1 MLNAVVITVYE
12 FTISFVLILHILHS
26 AYTKNKI
33 SNIGIYSFVRKKRTV
48 GVPTGIHRCII
59 NI

>member
-12 FTISFVLILHILHS
+12 FTISFVLIFHILHS

-33 SNIGIYSFVRKKRTV
+33 SNIGIYLFVRKQRIV
-48 GVPTGIHRCII
+48 GVPTGIHSCII